1 MHVNAVIEP
10 GDRLVT
16 TCEYSSTSRDTPTR
30 FGEGTDDEM
39 CFNFM
44 LVYPAQGLLMCMEIE
59 ALSRAPNVQNS
70 DKMGICLDNS
80 QGGSVEDVLSMNR
93 DRTSLTA
100 LSGMSMRFEA
110 PPTEII
116 PYRDPVCAARQAET
130 QQDAQLA
137 SAQLASGAAC
147 RAATL
152 LLPALVALL
161 GAMRE
166 RYM

>member
-1 MHVNAVIEP
+1 
-10 GDRLVT
+10 
-16 TCEYSSTSRDTPTR
+16 
-30 FGEGTDDEM
+30 
-39 CFNFM
+39 
-44 LVYPAQGLLMCMEIE
+44 
-59 ALSRAPNVQNS
+59 
-70 DKMGICLDNS
+70 
-80 QGGSVEDVLSMNR
+80 
-93 DRTSLTA
+93 
-100 LSGMSMRFEA
+100 MSMRFEA